1 LPKIATFEGLGTLV
15 TGASAGIGREIALE
29 AARRKARLVLSA
41 RRLLRL
47 EELAEECR
55 RLGAPEVH
63 VEPAD
68 LARREEVEA
77 LARRSAEALGSV
89 DVVVANAG
97 FGLAGLF
104 ERASADRMSEMLD
117 VNVRATVL
125 LVRAL
130 LPPMLR
136 AGRGGVLVVSSM
148 AGILPA
154 PFQAAY
160 AGTKAYLL
168 NWAES
173 LHQEAKDRGVVV
185 TALCPGT
192 TDTEFFEV
200 SGYRSTSKYLES
212 RMSPVLVARA
222 GLDGLA
228 RGRIRVVPGG
238 KNRFLVFLGT
248 RLSPRRL
255 VGAVSR
261 RLMMGRR

>member
-1 LPKIATFEGLGTLV
+1 VPKIATYEGLGVLV
-15 TGASAGIGREIALE
+15 TGASAGIGREIAFE
-29 AARRKARLVLSA
+29 AARRRARLLLSA

-47 EELAEECR
+47 EEVAEECR
-55 RLGAPEVH
+55 RLGSPEVH

-68 LARREEVEA
+68 LGRREEVET
-77 LARRSAEALGSV
+77 LARRASEALGAV

-104 ERASADRMSEMLD
+104 ERASPERMCEMVD
-117 VNVRATVL
+117 VNVRGTVL

-136 AGRGGVLVVSSM
+136 AGKGGVLVVSSM

-154 PFQAAY
+154 PFQSAY

-168 NWAES
+168 NWSES

-200 SGYRSTSKYLES
+200 AGYRSTSKYLES
-212 RMSPVLVARA
+212 RMSPALVARV
-222 GLDGLA
+222 GLDALA
-228 RGRIRVVPGG
+228 RGRIRAVPGFA
-238 KNRFLVFLGT
+238 NRFLVFLGT
-248 RLSPRRL
+248 RLSWRSL
-255 VGAVSR
+255 VGSVS